1 MSRRDARAAPTFHSL
16 KARNRGGVHRHT
28 RSVGALP
35 RVVDLILPRFCGR
48 RATTCQQ
55 TSRIRAVHEREGA
68 GTCRVRSRRRTFRN
82 ASPCEVEQ
90 ADGGRLEYRGDE
102 RSVHLARSTLQH
114 GRQRHSTSH
123 NAQRAQGDGSKTH
136 ITNDPAQQE
145 EVKLAEDKQNRSQTV
160 VPHRAQLVE
169 HPEHDV
175 GHENE
180 VNNRGAVGTAT
191 QGERHV
197 RGSERGQ
204 RHSRARPDAGQNE

>member
-1 MSRRDARAAPTFHSL
+1 M
-16 KARNRGGVHRHT
+16 
-28 RSVGALP
+28 
-35 RVVDLILPRFCGR
+35 
-48 RATTCQQ
+48 
-55 TSRIRAVHEREGA
+55 HEREGA

-169 HPEHDV
+169 HPEHDI
-175 GHENE
+175 GHDNE
-180 VNNRGAVGTAT
+180 VNNRGAMDMAT
-191 QGERHV
+191 QREIQV
-197 RGSERGQ
+197 RGSEREQ
-204 RHSRARPDAGQNE
+204 RHSRARPDAGQNEERNAVKGLGWIRGSERAGEREADIECDVRCRSEEGGCKEVEGLGNGG